1 MAKYTKDDLL
11 KKAKVKL
18 ANVNPIVADKALQL
32 VSLAFDKG
40 YKLLITQGLRTYAE
54 QNELYAQS
62 RTQAQLNAVG
72 LSNVVAKPHEQWAT
86 NARGG
91 YSYHNFGLAF
101 DFAVL
106 DKDDKID
113 WDTTAKY
120 NTVGALGKTLGL
132 EWGGDWKSAKDRPHF
147 QLTFGLSEA
156 QLRAGKKPPTS
167 VPDKVE
173 TSPNNTTPNKT
184 SDGKSYPA
192 YPGVVYMLKDIMM
205 HDKNVERIQRAV
217 GIPEREVDGY
227 YGADTA
233 KKVKEYQKRKGLAAD
248 GKVGRSTWEMLF

>member
-1 MAKYTKDDLL
+1 VAKYTKDDLL
-11 KKAKVKL
+11 KKAKTKL
-18 ANVNPIVADKALQL
+18 TNINPIVADKALQL

-62 RTQAQLNAVG
+62 RTQAQLNKVG
-72 LSNVVAKPHEQWAT
+72 LSNVVAKPNEPWAT

-113 WDTTAKY
+113 WDTTSKY
-120 NTVGALGKTLGL
+120 NTVGSLGKTLGL

-147 QLTFGLSEA
+147 QMTFGLSEA
-156 QLRAGKKPPTS
+156 QLRAGKKPPTQ
-167 VPDKVE
+167 VVE
-173 TSPNNTTPNKT
+173 TSPNKPAT
-184 SDGKSYPA
+184 SKPSDSKATPA
-192 YPGVVYMLKDIMM
+192 YPGVVYMLKDTLM

-217 GIPEREVDGY
+217 GMPESDVDGY
-227 YGADTA
+227 YGAQTA
-233 KKVKEYQKRKGLAAD
+233 KKVKEYQKRKGLSAD
-248 GKVGRSTWEMLF
+248 GKVGRDTWNTMF

>member
-1 MAKYTKDDLL
+1 VLKVAYTKDDLL
-11 KKAKVKL
+11 KKAKAKL
-18 ANVNPIVADKALQL
+18 TDVNPIVVDKALQL

-40 YKLLITQGLRTYAE
+40 FKLLITQGFRSYAY

-72 LSNVVAKPHEQWAT
+72 LKNVVAKPNEPWAT

-113 WDTTAKY
+113 WDTVSKY

-132 EWGGDWKSAKDRPHF
+132 EWGGDWTKSKDRPHF
-147 QLTFGLSEA
+147 QMTFGLSEA
-156 QLRAGKKPPTS
+156 QLRAGKKPPTQ
-167 VPDKVE
+167 VVE
-173 TSPNNTTPNKT
+173 TSPNKPSTSKPSDSKATP
-184 SDGKSYPA
+184 P
-192 YPGVVYMLKDIMM
+192 YPGVVYMLKDTLM
-205 HDKNVERIQRAV
+205 HDKNIERIQRAV

-233 KKVKEYQKRKGLAAD
+233 KKVREYQKRKGLSVD
-248 GKVGRSTWEMLF
+248 GRVGRDTWNTMF